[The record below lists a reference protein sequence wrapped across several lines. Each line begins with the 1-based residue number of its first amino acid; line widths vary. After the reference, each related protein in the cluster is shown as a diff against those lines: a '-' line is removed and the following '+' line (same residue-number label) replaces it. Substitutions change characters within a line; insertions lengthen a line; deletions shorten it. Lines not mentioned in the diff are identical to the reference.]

1 MERVLIVD
9 NDEVSKQRLQ
19 QILSTQNYHI
29 EQTDSG
35 KSALALMEENV
46 PDIIL
51 LDVVLPGQDGFEFC
65 EKIKQTEKFERIP
78 IIFISALDKP
88 VDKIQGFNAGG
99 SDYITK
105 PFRRTEVLIR
115 VKAYLKMRMMEK
127 ELLNKERQ
135 LGFSSLIVTLNH
147 KINNA
152 LAGLPLWK
160 EYAKE
165 RGDQNA
171 SAEEMEILDS
181 MMRQISY
188 VIKLLRK
195 ITVLSQESNLDKIK
209 YTEYVGKEMMLD
221 IEDM

>member
-1 MERVLIVD
+1 MERILIID
-9 NDEVSKQRLQ
+9 NDEVSTQRLQ

-35 KSALALMEENV
+35 KSALVLMKENI

-51 LDVVLPGQDGFEFC
+51 LDVVLPDQNGFEFC
-65 EKIKQTEKFERIP
+65 EKIKRSEKFERIP
-78 IIFISALDKP
+78 IVFISALDRP
-88 VDKIQGFNAGG
+88 IDKIQGFNAGG
-99 SDYITK
+99 IDYITK

-152 LAGLPLWK
+152 LAELPLWK
-160 EYAKE
+160 EFVKE
-165 RGDQNA
+165 RKGQGA
-171 SAEEMEILDS
+171 STEEIETLDS
-181 MMRQISY
+181 MMRQINY
-188 VIKLLRK
+188 VIKLLQK
-195 ITVLSQESNLDKIK
+195 ITALGHESNLDQIK
-209 YTEYVGKEMMLD
+209 YTKYVGKEMMLD
-221 IEDM
+221 IEDL